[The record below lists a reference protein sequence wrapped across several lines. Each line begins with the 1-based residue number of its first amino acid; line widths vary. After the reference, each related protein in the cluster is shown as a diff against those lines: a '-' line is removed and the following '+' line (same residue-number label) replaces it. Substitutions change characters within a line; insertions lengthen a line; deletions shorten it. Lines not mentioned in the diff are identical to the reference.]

1 MKRSIIWTTAG
12 IAAIGFAVP
21 AFATN
26 GNTTKPT
33 VPTPVNVTVSHDHHR
48 QRRQDQ
54 RRRLGRDI
62 IEAAAVT
69 SSSLDDDAT
78 SDSIDDDATTNS
90 IDDDATTNSIDDDAT
105 TNSVE
110 DVSGNCDEA
119 EHANDAA
126 CTGAVQDDDAADDDS
141 GHGSD
146 DSGHGSDDSGHGSAT
161 TDRTIA
167 YRIASTERVAQAPP
181 APFVLR
187 CHACASPR
195 SRHTPTSS
203 DIATA
208 RM

>member
-26 GNTTKPT
+26 GSSTKPT
-33 VPTPVNVTVSHDHHR
+33 VPTTVNVTVPTTITDNLTKNSGVDSA
-48 QRRQDQ
+48 
-54 RRRLGRDI
+54 RDI

-69 SSSLDDDAT
+69 SNSIDDNAT
-78 SDSIDDDATTNS
+78 SDSVDDDATTNS
-90 IDDDATTNSIDDDAT
+90 VDDDANSSSIDDDDAT

-126 CTGAVQDDDAADDDS
+126 CTGVVQNDDEAGDDS

-146 DSGHGSDDSGHGSAT
+146 DSGHGSDD
-161 TDRTIA
+161 D
-167 YRIASTERVAQAPP
+167 
-181 APFVLR
+181 
-187 CHACASPR
+187 
-195 SRHTPTSS
+195 
-203 DIATA
+203 
-208 RM
+208 